1 MSRYRKPTTRLNA
14 RHVAVVTATLVA
26 AIGLGNAAAAA
37 GPPAHGAKLPA
48 HGAKPAAT
56 TAHASKAGHDQVGE
70 KAGAVDDDAGEKGVC
85 ANCSPP
91 LIYHNGP
98 VMGTSTPSGTITV
111 TPIYWAPG
119 GNSSFDT
126 FDPTYRTV
134 INRYIT
140 DTAAASGT
148 TSNVYG
154 ILPEYYSTASGVNT
168 NIKYSIAAG
177 TPITDT
183 TAYPTVGQCTPVP
196 IANGPALVNNYT
208 ACITDSQLRTE
219 LSAVI
224 AANGLPKGLSNI
236 YVMFFPPNVETQLS
250 FVSPP
255 QYSNANY
262 CGYHASFGSGA
273 STVVYANEPFPV
285 YCDTGG
291 YPDGDVYADMEI
303 STLSHE
309 LSEAFTDP
317 TAGSWFDSSG
327 NEIGDECAY
336 NYGPPLG
343 TVSTVYGPQPYNQV
357 INGHDYYT
365 QTEFSNA
372 AYAATGIGTGCRPTP
387 FSPAPLSPATASIRR
402 LAPQDQDGPGT
413 AGVTSMVTVD
423 ASPPALPADGTSTS
437 TITITATDSNGDPV
451 AGDSMTVFTRD
462 DNATPGACGAL
473 SNDSDVDGDAGDA
486 LITNAAG
493 QVTVTYTAST
503 ISSDC
508 YILATDNTVGTTNQA
523 VIYQGTDD
531 STAPSV
537 TETLPA
543 TLVSGGPTATFTAT
557 ATNQASTDIADA
569 RFDLYITGDDSGS
582 TGLDASQLRLSYKD
596 DATGGD
602 FVNVPLSGSTA
613 DGGVIDG
620 FVIPDKA
627 ESLAAGATRTATF
640 QLTLADGA
648 ADTAV
653 TGTPLDIETDLDQI
667 DPADGSQSNLDRTAP
682 GAVPVVQVGGD
693 TITYSG
699 KLVTTAA
706 PSGSTPGTAVLVAKD
721 CTFASDGAACRLTG
735 TETFTSSGGTLTGTV
750 TTDTA
755 AGVADRIVTF
765 TETFTASSPTA
776 GTGTG
781 TAQLIYL
788 DNGNTSSDVLAAAY
802 TTAPDTSGPGIQAE
816 HGTITLTRP

>member
-1 MSRYRKPTTRLNA
+1 MSRYRIPTTWLTAKR
-14 RHVAVVTATLVA
+14 VIVVVA
-26 AIGLGNAAAAA
+26 ALLATIGLANAASARAA
-37 GPPAHGAKLPA
+37 
-48 HGAKPAAT
+48 
-56 TAHASKAGHDQVGE
+56 DN
-70 KAGAVDDDAGEKGVC
+70 DAGEKGVC
-85 ANCSPP
+85 ATCSPP
-91 LIYHNGP
+91 LIYHNGA
-98 VMGTSTPSGTITV
+98 VMGTASPSGTITV

-119 GNSSFDT
+119 GNASFDG
-126 FDPTYRTV
+126 FDATYRTV

-140 DTAAASGT
+140 DIAAASGT
-148 TSNVYG
+148 TGNVYG

-224 AANGLPKGLSNI
+224 AANGLPTGLSNI
-236 YVMFFPPNVETQLS
+236 YVMFFPPNVQTQLS
-250 FVSPP
+250 FVTPP

-262 CGYHASFGSGA
+262 CGYHASYGSGA

-291 YPDGDVYADMEI
+291 YPDGDAYADMEV

-317 TAGSWFDSSG
+317 GPGGWFDSSG

-343 TVSTVYGPQPYNQV
+343 TVSTAYGPQPYNQV

-372 AYAATGIGTGCRPTP
+372 AYAATGIGTGCRQAPY
-387 FSPAPLSPATASIRR
+387 SPPSAPSAAASIRR
-402 LAPQDQDGPGT
+402 LARPDQGPGG
-413 AGVTSMVTVD
+413 AGTTSMVTVD
-423 ASPPALPADGTSTS
+423 ASPSTLPADGTSTS
-437 TITITATDSNGDPV
+437 TITVTATDSNGDPV
-451 AGDSMTVFTRD
+451 AGDAMTVFTRD
-462 DNATPGACGAL
+462 DNATPGGCGTL

-486 LITNAAG
+486 LVTNAAG
-493 QVTVTYTAST
+493 QVSVTYTAST
-503 ISSDC
+503 TSSDC
-508 YILATDNTVGTTNQA
+508 YILATDTTVGTTNQT

-537 TETLPA
+537 SETLPA
-543 TLVSGGPTATFTAT
+543 TLVSGGPSATFTAS
-557 ATNQASTDIADA
+557 AMNESGTDIADA

-602 FVNVPLSGSTA
+602 FVNVPLSGSTSG
-613 DGGVIDG
+613 GGVIDG
-620 FVIPDKA
+620 FVIPDTA
-627 ESLAAGATRTATF
+627 QALAAGATRTATF

-648 ADTAV
+648 AVTAV
-653 TGTPLDIETDLDQI
+653 TGSPLDIETDLDQI

-682 GAVPVVQVGGD
+682 GAVPVVAVGGD

-706 PSGSTPGTAVLVAKD
+706 PSGSAPGTAVLVAKD

-735 TETFTSSGGTLTGTV
+735 TETFTASGGTLTGTV

-755 AGVADRIVTF
+755 SGVADRMVTF
-765 TETFTASSPTA
+765 TETFSASSPTS

-781 TAQLIYL
+781 TAQLVYL
-788 DNGNTSSDVLAAAY
+788 DNGNTSSDTLAAAY
-802 TTAPDTSGPGIQAE
+802 TTAPDKAAAGIEDEQ
-816 HGTITLTRP
+816 GTITLTTP